1 MEHCVS
7 APPAPTCEPMSTASA
22 LEGASALTGTVVSTS
37 RKP

>member
-7 APPAPTCEPMSTASA
+7 APPAPTWEPMRTARA
-22 LEGASALTGTVVSTS
+22 LDGASALTGTVVSTS